1 MTTTPASAAPETG
14 FEFFQGN
21 ATESRT
27 RPQIT
32 VRRGGLMVL
41 TRAAV
46 DLLGDDVT
54 HVQLAHNPKTG
65 AVGVRACDAEVSGC
79 YRLRKQKNSPSR
91 LVGGKRFFR
100 HHGLDID
107 KARTY
112 DAQDFGHGIVGF
124 RLNGDEAEAKPEP
137 VPVKSPSRR
146 KSRAA

>member
-46 DLLGDDVT
+46 DLLGEM
-54 HVQLAHNPKTG
+54 
-65 AVGVRACDAEVSGC
+65 EVS
-79 YRLRKQKNSPSR
+79 N
-91 LVGGKRFFR
+91 
-100 HHGLDID
+100 
-107 KARTY
+107 ARVS
-112 DAQDFGHGIVGF
+112 G
-124 RLNGDEAEAKPEP
+124 
-137 VPVKSPSRR
+137 RR
-146 KSRAA
+146 KLQWLLRALVHHFLAGYKQQIN